1 MGMEKYNVFRIGS
14 DVILGVVDGHGN
26 VVGESVRGFGFL
38 VDQIRRGV
46 VSEGNLLVVKREVLE
61 SGALRNDR
69 SLRTTFAALFKQREP
84 GLVSG
89 RVYRPI
95 RVYHK
100 VGQELRRRIR
110 EYRGAGYS
118 LRQLAERFGVG
129 KGSVQRALAED
140 QNSILDAVS

>member
-1 MGMEKYNVFRIGS
+1 MEKYNVFRIGS

-69 SLRTTFAALFKQREP
+69 SLGTTFAALFKQREP

-118 LRQLAERFGVG
+118 LRQLAERFGIG